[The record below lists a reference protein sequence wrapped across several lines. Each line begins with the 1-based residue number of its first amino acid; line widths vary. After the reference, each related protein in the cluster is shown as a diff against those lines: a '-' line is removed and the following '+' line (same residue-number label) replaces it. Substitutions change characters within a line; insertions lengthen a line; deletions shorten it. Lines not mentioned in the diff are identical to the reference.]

1 MISFIVMWGE
11 VLVGL
16 GLLVGLL
23 TTTAAFFGGVMNV
36 SFLLAGTVST
46 NPILLLL
53 AILIMVGKGNSG
65 KIGLDYFIKQKK
77 EKVTGEERVQLVS

>member
-1 MISFIVMWGE
+1 
-11 VLVGL
+11 
-16 GLLVGLL
+16 
-23 TTTAAFFGGVMNV
+23 MNI

-77 EKVTGEERVQLVS
+77 EPEHSEQTIQVIS

>member
-1 MISFIVMWGE
+1 
-11 VLVGL
+11 
-16 GLLVGLL
+16 
-23 TTTAAFFGGVMNV
+23 MNV